1 MIYEGII
8 QFLIGTD
15 CITSNYNIRVEPEYL
30 IAIANNTLEFLPL
43 LNDFINKYKGNCI
56 LSEKRINDEIHMKSI
71 LSSLNLLRKNVILRF
86 VIQLSKA
93 LAESFNCYYHLL
105 DLNKI
110 IQATTEVYTK
120 YNTFMINEYKI
131 VNYDI

>member
-1 MIYEGII
+1 MLTNIITANRNIKVPYVHTYVLNMIYEGII

-56 LSEKRINDEIHMKSI
+56 LSEKE
-71 LSSLNLLRKNVILRF
+71 
-86 VIQLSKA
+86 
-93 LAESFNCYYHLL
+93 
-105 DLNKI
+105 
-110 IQATTEVYTK
+110 
-120 YNTFMINEYKI
+120 
-131 VNYDI
+131 